1 MTPIQYLLSL
11 SISIT
16 PLLTL
21 QRCVQYGGDHAVSI
35 ASAWWCRVCVF
46 KCKYF
51 FSLLKKVLHF
61 FSLTYFCNKHN
72 MIKHHNTKSIS
83 RRVWDFSSYSV
94 FSVVITLV
102 SSIANRC
109 PLAVMCVHHHH
120 HHRRQ
125 AGSSI
130 CVNFSWEKRKRKK
143 NHLLGNFVVCS
154 AVEIFISR
162 KSHFCD
168 LIFLFLR

>member
-1 MTPIQYLLSL
+1 MLFPL
-11 SISIT
+11 
-16 PLLTL
+16 PLLDD
-21 QRCVQYGGDHAVSI
+21 V
-35 ASAWWCRVCVF
+35 VCAFLSVNI
-46 KCKYF
+46 F

-130 CVNFSWEKRKRKK
+130 CVNFSWEKWKRKK
-143 NHLLGNFVVCS
+143 IISSAILLCVQQSKSSSRENRIS
-154 AVEIFISR
+154 AI
-162 KSHFCD
+162 
-168 LIFLFLR
+168 